1 MTKENFR
8 SRFLI
13 AIDKSFNYAKK
24 FVFDE
29 LPSKFKFNLY
39 HREKIEKYLRLNV
52 DEVIEKLYRDGKI
65 PRWININVAK
75 IDGEYTIF
83 ACAYSATFTNDDNML
98 QFSDE
103 PWSPFQIGGPLM
115 SEKYSM
121 DKKFYLEEFDEEENC
136 IKR

>member
-52 DEVIEKLYRDGKI
+52 DELIEKLYRDGKI
-65 PRWININVAK
+65 PRFMR
-75 IDGEYTIF
+75 E
-83 ACAYSATFTNDDNML
+83 
-98 QFSDE
+98 
-103 PWSPFQIGGPLM
+103 
-115 SEKYSM
+115 SE
-121 DKKFYLEEFDEEENC
+121 
-136 IKR
+136 